1 MKFSFGIITDG
12 NNDDRINN
20 FISTVEKQNIKD
32 YEIIVVGPNSYNTKN
47 TISLIFDDSYKKN
60 WITKK
65 KNLITSLASYENI
78 VYTHD
83 YFELCDDWYEGQIKA
98 GENFDVRIDKIIN
111 IDQSR
116 FRDWCIWPHND
127 NEIDNFIGTDCL
139 IPYNITHLSKLMYIS
154 GGYFISKKKVMEEFP
169 FDEDLLWGEGEDVAW
184 SKQVREKY
192 KFSINTNSTVKVAK
206 YGKNKYFNEIPIEK
220 LNKILSLFPL
230 EV

>member
-12 NNDDRINN
+12 NNDDRVNN

-32 YEIIVVGPNSYNTKN
+32 YEIIVVGPNIYNRKN

-65 KNLITSLASYENI
+65 KNLITSLAKYDNI

-83 YFELCDDWYEGQIKA
+83 YFELCDDWYEGQVKA
-98 GENFDVRIDKIIN
+98 GENFDVRMDKIVN
-111 IDQSR
+111 IDESR
-116 FRDWCIWPHND
+116 FRDWMIWPHND
-127 NEIDNFIGTDCL
+127 NEVDNFIGTDCL
-139 IPYNITHLSKLMYIS
+139 IPYDIAHLSNLMYIS
-154 GGYFISKKKVMEEFP
+154 GAYFISKKKIMEEFP
-169 FDEDLLWGEGEDVAW
+169 LDEDLVWGEGEDVAW
-184 SKQVREKY
+184 SKQVRKKY
-192 KFSINTNSTVKVAK
+192 KFSMNTNSTVKVIK
-206 YGKNKYFNEIPIEK
+206 YGKDKYFDEIPIQK